1 MKMLAAP
8 AIALLLL
15 CDATASS
22 EMEEIVV
29 TATRSEKLVRTNPY
43 SISVLNEEQL
53 RGSTHDQL
61 ADVIGDLPGVFVS
74 DAGQAGQ
81 KRVRIRGEEARR
93 VTFLIDGQEFI
104 DHREVGVPLLVD
116 TSNIKRI
123 EVVRGPAS
131 VLYGSKAL
139 GGVINV
145 ITASEHDAPLA
156 GRFSAGYNGSASG
169 NFYAGRIG
177 GRFDRTD
184 WQLGFSDNRQD
195 SRKTPQGDVENTR
208 YESSGYTA
216 RAKQSVGA
224 HTFGVG
230 YENFE
235 SSSDVYVAPEER
247 FTPPLIDFK
256 IDIPV
261 RDRDKVRLDYQF
273 KGNAGSL
280 ESVKVDAYR
289 QTSDREFNTFPSLRL
304 APGLV
309 LDTAI
314 LTVSQLLSDGINL
327 QTNWG
332 LGSAHGVV
340 AGYQYLNDEVD
351 QTRDRTVRMN
361 GIVTVNQQSTNV
373 ASQQTHAFYLLDDWS
388 LTERL
393 SLLSGARL
401 YTVKGTGGYSDE
413 HAIASLAIV
422 YDLAD
427 QVTGRLNI
435 SQGYIY
441 PSLMNLSIGAFAGS
455 RYVNPDP
462 LLEPEKSVTTELGLR
477 FAGDDLSLD
486 GTLFFSSARNYID
499 HEFCTAIDNC
509 LTPVDKIYKNTGEA
523 KSFGLELLAEY
534 QFGWASVYANATW
547 LKRRKSYEG
556 VDTYQSGLPGQSGRV
571 GLRGMLLPNT
581 DVDIFSRFESAA
593 DELAPGGTTVTHNAG
608 FLTLNINM
616 EWKIVRGFDLSLSA
630 ENLFDKSYSAVTENL
645 LAPGRHLRARLSYEF

>member
-1 MKMLAAP
+1 MKMPVAP
-8 AIALLLL
+8 AITLLLL
-15 CDATASS
+15 CAANASGS
-22 EMEEIVV
+22 MEEIVV

-43 SISVLNEEQL
+43 SISVLNEDQL

-104 DHREVGVPLLVD
+104 DHREVGVPLLVG

-145 ITASEHDAPLA
+145 ITTRDHDAPLA
-156 GRFSAGYNGSASG
+156 GRFSAGYNGAASG
-169 NFYAGRIG
+169 DLYAGRIG
-177 GRFDRTD
+177 GHYEQTD
-184 WQLGFSDNRQD
+184 WQLGFSDNSQD
-195 SRKTPQGDVENTR
+195 LRKTPQGDVENTR
-208 YESSGYTA
+208 YESSSYMA
-216 RAKQSVGA
+216 RVNQSLGA

-230 YENFE
+230 YEKFE

-247 FTPPLIDFK
+247 FAPPLIDFR

-261 RDRDKVRLDYQF
+261 RDRDKVRLDYQVRR
-273 KGNAGSL
+273 NAGSL

-289 QTSDREFNTFPSLRL
+289 QTSDREFNTFPSLQL

-314 LTVSQLLSDGINL
+314 LTISQLVSDGINL

-332 LGSAHGVV
+332 FDAAHGVV
-340 AGYQYLNDEVD
+340 AGYQYLHDEVD

-361 GIVTVNQQSTNV
+361 GIVTVNQQATDV
-373 ASQQTHAFYLLDDWS
+373 ASQQTHAVYLLDDWS
-388 LTERL
+388 VTERL

-401 YTVKGTGGYSDE
+401 YTVKGTGGYTDE
-413 HAIASLAIV
+413 FAIASLAIV
-422 YDLAD
+422 YDFND
-427 QVTGRLNI
+427 QLTGRLNV

-441 PSLMNLSIGAFAGS
+441 PSLLNLSIGAFAGS

-462 LLEPEKSVTTELGLR
+462 LLKPEKSVTTELGLR
-477 FAGDDLSLD
+477 FAGNDLILD
-486 GTLFFSSARNYID
+486 STVFVTSARDYID
-499 HEFCTAIDNC
+499 HEFCTAADNC
-509 LTPVDKIYKNTGEA
+509 LTPADKIYKNTGEA

-534 QFGWASVYANATW
+534 QIGWGWVYANATW

-556 VDTYQSGLPGQSGRV
+556 VDTYQSGLPEQSGRV
-571 GLRGMLLPNT
+571 GLRAMLLPNT
-581 DVDIFSRFESAA
+581 DVDIFGRFESVA
-593 DELAPGGTTVTHNAG
+593 DELAPGGTTVRHNPG
-608 FLTLNINM
+608 FVTLNINM
-616 EWKIVRGFDLSLSA
+616 EWKIVEGLDISLSA
-630 ENLFDKSYSAVTENL
+630 ENLFDKSYSPATENL